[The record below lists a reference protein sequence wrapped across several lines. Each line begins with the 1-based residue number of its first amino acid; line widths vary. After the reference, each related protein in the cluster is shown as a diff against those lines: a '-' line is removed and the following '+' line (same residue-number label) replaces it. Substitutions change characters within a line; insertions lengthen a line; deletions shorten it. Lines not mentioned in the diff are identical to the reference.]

1 MDEHNSSK
9 AIDNLID
16 PDTERAEQEQQ
27 RKYEEWKTQQE
38 GGESPEPEGES
49 GKAVPTTTSPKTT
62 ADAVKGG
69 PGDHSWGGYEE
80 QQKKEY
86 GLQKPGNVSQ
96 EDWEARP
103 EWSRGL
109 ENIVAAGA
117 VPALGVA
124 DFVADTAALIPFL
137 KPVDEWWDENSPRS
151 NHPAHKAVRDAA
163 SIIIPTMYGG
173 GVVTGSLRSATAA
186 RSIPKATRILGTI
199 SAHAGVDTAVTA
211 ISSHSKEQDNIAAA
225 LNEWLGWDIPWATR
239 DGDSPDVIRKKNIYE
254 SAGLSLGVDLL
265 GAAFSLSKAMKVIP
279 GDEAAERALAR
290 HVSGF
295 EGEDPITEN
304 VLGRRSSRTKA
315 QRAEAVERLM
325 KDPLG
330 KKGYD
335 PFINKPDLGPQ
346 SRAVSELDPNPIKA
360 KIDNWRIQ
368 NNSGTINGRARPF
381 VSNRFI
387 KRMADASPSVRAEG
401 YRNLFDKDISANV
414 GAKIGGTVIPPEE
427 INQAVTKLYN
437 QVFNPDIKLKE
448 MENIVNDMKHNFFQK
463 KNYMGQQEW
472 RIVNEA
478 FIEAFENVYNPK
490 VMRASALVTNQ
501 AAGTI
506 ADTSSAISMIGDIAM
521 TGRQQEIIIEKLKLL
536 GKEVRAN
543 QYISSKVGEYKQLSG
558 ANNPAAL
565 KAWIM
570 DQNNDFARG
579 LKKTQDKSNEFYQT
593 LETIAKNNPEYL
605 KPLAYAMEA
614 TGGEV
619 DQIYKLNRWAEENIG
634 FIKKAFYDGNPQVP
648 SLVVKGLHGVRYN
661 HILSG
666 LAPIRALTGN
676 SMLAVFK
683 PATVLAGAKITG
695 DTKTFRKALW
705 TYGGISENFKRAYKV
720 MGDEWRLAKSRP
732 EEAMMRGRADLR
744 QAKMDN
750 FEALEAMAGVWR
762 NQGNTGK
769 VAMWNVAKGLAWYNN
784 NPFVR
789 WGINAM
795 YAIDGFTNSLMASGS
810 ARSKAYS
817 ILMKETNGAFSQGA
831 FNKLQRRLY
840 SQAFDHTGLLTDK
853 AAKHASQEIALNLDS
868 QVANDLNKLLET
880 YPAAR
885 SLFLFPRTG
894 LNALNLSW
902 SFTPGSALVP
912 IQTKARK
919 VFTASNKQEIAEVL
933 MDHGLEVTD
942 EAFLTLKSE
951 YIGRQLMGGAVVTG
965 AGIWALEGNLTGNG
979 PQNAG
984 ERKRMISMGWEPN
997 SIKNPITGEWHSY
1010 KGFEPFD
1017 SLLGLVGDA
1026 VYYSNRVDQALTEQ
1040 LYQKIAFSISMNVAN
1055 KTFLSGFEPLV
1066 SMFSGDEGAF
1076 NRFLVS
1082 QADSLIPFAPS
1093 GMRSVLNNAI
1103 TPQLKDVQNDWGS
1116 LMANK
1121 WKFLNPPGLMDQLD
1135 IYTGQPIRFH
1145 EPLVAGANAFL
1156 PFGKSNGDLAPW
1168 RQWLISTGWDNLS
1181 TMRVNPITN
1190 ETLSPEDRH
1199 WINNWIAKNMNLAGQ
1214 IEGMMNHPSGFWVD
1228 KMKEYKE
1235 ARGWKKQKDFPL
1247 KEYVVHTE
1255 LDRIHRN
1262 AMKYACSALERYHS
1276 QYSQVGL
1283 QNKRIKNSLRQ
1294 GNIPQAL
1301 KENESKEELK
1311 RLLNF

>member
-1 MDEHNSSK
+1 MDEHEALN
-9 AIDNLID
+9 NLMD
-16 PDTERAEQEQQ
+16 PEREKFEQEEQ
-27 RKYEEWKTQQE
+27 RKYLEWKTQQE
-38 GGESPEPEGES
+38 GDQQPEATESSATP
-49 GKAVPTTTSPKTT
+49 VPTESAPKPQTT

-69 PGDHSWGGYEE
+69 PGDHSWGGYED
-80 QQKKEY
+80 QQKQQY
-86 GLQKPGNVSQ
+86 GLQKPANVSQ
-96 EDWEARP
+96 EDWQARP
-103 EWSRGL
+103 DWVKPL
-109 ENIVAAGA
+109 ENIVAAGS

-124 DFVADTAALIPFL
+124 DFVADTAALLPFL

-151 NHPAHKAVRDAA
+151 NHPAHKATRDAA

-173 GVVTGSLRSATAA
+173 GVVTGTLQKATAA

-199 SAHAGVDTAVTA
+199 AAHAGVDTTVTA
-211 ISSHSKEQDNIAAA
+211 ISSHSKDQDNIAAA

-239 DGDSPDVIRKKNIYE
+239 DGDSPDVTWKKNVFE
-254 SAGLSLGVDLL
+254 SAGLSVAVDLL

-290 HVSGF
+290 HATGF

-304 VLGRRSSRTKA
+304 ILGRRSSRTKA
-315 QRAEAVERLM
+315 QRAEAVKRLM
-325 KDPLG
+325 KDPMG
-330 KKGYD
+330 AKGYD
-335 PFINKPDLGPQ
+335 PFINTPDLGPQ

-368 NNSGTINGRARPF
+368 NNAGTVNGRARPF

-387 KRMADASPSVRAEG
+387 ERMSKASPSERAEG

-414 GAKIGGTVIPPEE
+414 GAKIDGTVIPPEE
-427 INQAVTKLYN
+427 INKAVTQLYN
-437 QVFNPDIKLKE
+437 QVFNPDIKLKD

-478 FIEAFENVYNPK
+478 FIEAFEQVYNPK

-506 ADTSSAISMIGDIAM
+506 ADTAAGIGMIGDIAM

-536 GKEVRAN
+536 SKEVRAN
-543 QYISSKVGEYKQLSG
+543 QYISSKVGEYKQLAA

-570 DQNNDFARG
+570 DQSNDFARG
-579 LKKTQDKSNEFYQT
+579 MQKVQGKSDEFYQT
-593 LETIAKNNPEYL
+593 LETIAQNNPEYL
-605 KPLAYAMEA
+605 KPLALAMEA

-634 FIKKAFYDGNPQVP
+634 FLKKAFYDGNPEVP
-648 SLVVKGLHGVRYN
+648 SLIVKGLHGVRYN

-666 LAPIRALTGN
+666 LAPLRALTGN
-676 SMLAVFK
+676 SMLAAFK

-695 DTKTFRKALW
+695 DTATFRKALW

-750 FEALEAMAGVWR
+750 FQALEAMSGVWKAE
-762 NQGNTGK
+762 GNHGK
-769 VAMWNVAKGLAWYNN
+769 VAMWNIAKGLSWYNN

-810 ARSKAYS
+810 ARAKAYN
-817 ILMKETNGAFSQGA
+817 ILMKETNGAFSVGA

-840 SQAFDHTGLLTDK
+840 SQSFDHTGLLTDK

-902 SFTPGSALVP
+902 TFTPGSSLIP
-912 IQTKARK
+912 IQTKVRK
-919 VFTASNKQEIAEVL
+919 VFTASSKQEIAEVL
-933 MDHGLEVTD
+933 IDHGLEVSD
-942 EAFLTLKSE
+942 DAFRTLKSE
-951 YIGRQLMGGAVVTG
+951 YIGRQLMGAAVVTG

-979 PQNAG
+979 PQSSG

-997 SIKNPITGEWHSY
+997 SIKNPITGTWHSY

-1026 VYYSNRVDQALTEQ
+1026 VYYSNRVDQSLTEQ

-1076 NRFLVS
+1076 KRLIVN

-1093 GMRSVLNNAI
+1093 GTRSILNNMIA
-1103 TPQLKDVQNDWGS
+1103 PQLKDVENDWGA

-1121 WKFLNPPGLMDQLD
+1121 WKFMGPNSLVDQVD
-1135 IYTGQPIRFH
+1135 IYTGKPIRFQ
-1145 EPLVAGANAFL
+1145 EPMTAAVNAFM
-1156 PFGKSNGDLAPW
+1156 PFFKSNADMEPW
-1168 RQWLISTGWDNLS
+1168 RQWLLSTGWDS
-1181 TMRVNPITN
+1181 VGSMKINPISKQPMTPK
-1190 ETLSPEDRH
+1190 ERQ
-1199 WINNWIAKNMNLAGQ
+1199 WVNNWIAKNMNLAGQ
-1214 IEGMMNHPSGFWVD
+1214 IEGMMNHPSGFWTN
-1228 KMKEYKE
+1228 KMKEYKK
-1235 ARGWKKQKDFPL
+1235 ARGMQKQRDFGL
-1247 KEYVVHTE
+1247 KNLVVHEE
-1255 LDRIHRN
+1255 LNRIHRN
-1262 AMKYACSALERYHS
+1262 AMKYACSAMERYFE
-1276 QYSQVGL
+1276 QYSAVGL
-1283 QNKRIKNSLRQ
+1283 QNTRVKNSLRQ

-1301 KENESKEELK
+1301 EASKTKQELQS
-1311 RLLNF
+1311 LIEF